1 MRNLSAE
8 MARFGVSYADLMELL
23 NCSQK
28 TVSNK
33 LNDVTEFSVSE
44 PGVPVRPHRRA
55 GERVKGGVKTMVE
68 KLRALANDILE
79 KCQKQ
84 GLTFQETKTLLMI
97 MEQRVEEGREKAW
110 KDAGEYKLKFRTF

>member
-1 MRNLSAE
+1 
-8 MARFGVSYADLMELL
+8 
-23 NCSQK
+23 
-28 TVSNK
+28 
-33 LNDVTEFSVSE
+33 
-44 PGVPVRPHRRA
+44 
-55 GERVKGGVKTMVE
+55 MVE

-110 KDAGEYKLKFRTF
+110 KDAGEYKLKKF

>member
-1 MRNLSAE
+1 M
-8 MARFGVSYADLMELL
+8 
-23 NCSQK
+23 
-28 TVSNK
+28 
-33 LNDVTEFSVSE
+33 
-44 PGVPVRPHRRA
+44 
-55 GERVKGGVKTMVE
+55 KGGVKTMVE

-84 GLTFQETKTLLMI
+84 GLTFQETQTLLMS